1 MKYFSQVEQM
11 KLHINLKKITDNSYD
26 IIIGTKLSSVAGE
39 IAKWNDVSKYF
50 IITDSNVRRLYGN
63 KFLKALQSHNVEA
76 FIISVPAGEKSKTR
90 KTKDQLENK
99 LLKLNADRSS
109 LIIALGGGVIGDL
122 AGFVAATLLRGIPF
136 IQIPTTLLSQVDS
149 SIGGKVAVDHPLGKN
164 LIGAFYQP
172 KKVYIDVDTL
182 KTLPVKEFRNGM
194 AEIIKY
200 SAILDNKLFSFLENN
215 QSRITIH
222 SASRQRRASPQA
234 GGGQASLIHLIYR
247 CCELKKMIVEK
258 DERETGLRRILNFG
272 HTIGHAIE
280 SLSYYKLSHGEAVAI
295 GMVAEAKISAALG
308 LLKQSEVVRLNNLLQ
323 LYKLPT
329 DIPSRMDRNKI
340 VQLTYHDKKAQQG
353 KVQYTLL
360 NKIGKAIVGV
370 TVPKNI
376 VKRVLSE

>member
-1 MKYFSQVEQM
+1 MKI
-11 KLHINLKKITDNSYD
+11 HINLKNITDNSYD

-39 IAKWNDVSKYF
+39 IAKWNDVAKYF

-76 FIISVPAGEKSKTR
+76 FIISVPADEKSKTR
-90 KTKDQLENK
+90 KTKDQLEDK

-122 AGFVAATLLRGIPF
+122 AGFVAATLLRGISF

-222 SASRQRRASPQA
+222 SAR
-234 GGGQASLIHLIYR
+234 GGQASLIHLIYR

-280 SLSYYKLSHGEAVAI
+280 SLSNYKLSHGEAVAI